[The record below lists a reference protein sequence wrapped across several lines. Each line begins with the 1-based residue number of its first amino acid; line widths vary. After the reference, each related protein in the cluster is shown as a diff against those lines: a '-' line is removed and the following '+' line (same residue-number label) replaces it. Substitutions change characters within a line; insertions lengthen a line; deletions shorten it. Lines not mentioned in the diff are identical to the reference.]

1 MRTQTPYAF
10 RTSQAGALEAPQA
23 RFTADA
29 ELVWPKIERKPTV
42 MHRAGREALI
52 LPVTNSIPLDAELEP
67 VSTGPTHIAAPVAR
81 VDELK
86 AALWGSAHRSHT
98 ASMPRSQDP
107 INAAGHRAVTWVGAV
122 LTVALLSA
130 IAMGV
135 L

>member
-10 RTSQAGALEAPQA
+10 RTSDMGGLADNSGNPF
-23 RFTADA
+23 RVTADGIFTEPMGLHPDVA
-29 ELVWPKIERKPTV
+29 VIHYNSPKLSEREKKIERKPRKALQLAPIDDLQGIE
-42 MHRAGREALI
+42 RAW
-52 LPVTNSIPLDAELEP
+52 EP
-67 VSTGPTHIAAPVAR
+67 PP
-81 VDELK
+81 
-86 AALWGSAHRSHT
+86 HRSHT
-98 ASMPRSQDP
+98 AGMPRSQDP